1 MRYLWLCS
9 FCDSSFAIPSAS
21 VKHHRPSLE
30 GLPLPGVLAKGKAG
44 SKPGGLC
51 RGCFTRARI
60 FWGGVA
66 FAYVKWPTF
75 SCVCTVFRQPT
86 ANIYQPFHS
95 SKQHTSDSIHPG
107 MQQVRQVPLLTAPNW
122 HISIMLNLC
131 LLPWFV
137 THSCVHNQA
146 CDCKVTCQI
155 HAIPLTNLSNSATTY
170 KLNLKPSLPCG
181 NYPYI
186 LMAYAFPAISSQGD
200 CLFLDCRLQSR
211 QSGPVR
217 SWDALLV
224 EPCP

>member
-1 MRYLWLCS
+1 MLR
-9 FCDSSFAIPSAS
+9 AS
-21 VKHHRPSLE
+21 ENFL
-30 GLPLPGVLAKGKAG
+30 
-44 SKPGGLC
+44 GGL
-51 RGCFTRARI
+51 
-60 FWGGVA
+60 A